1 MLTFTDHDL
10 MEWIHHLYLEHP
22 EVRTDPAVSALYFIL
37 FIYLLSLRGCSFTS
51 SPSLLCES
59 GGMWPR
65 HLYYSGW
72 SSNVGKSRII
82 KGAHKHLMV
91 WHEYFRVLNIIQK
104 WPLETTTLNKAH
116 LRQITSAAGAT
127 RGPFSCFFWLFF
139 FFFFVA
145 RLDWFVICNRESL
158 ATGLWIIQFIA
169 LPFITNF
176 CGFWVHCHIDS
187 LIACLA
193 GS

>member
-1 MLTFTDHDL
+1 MN
-10 MEWIHHLYLEHP
+10 WQVCGEHP
-22 EVRTDPAVSALYFIL
+22 SLGIPWAQER
-37 FIYLLSLRGCSFTS
+37 LLSLHCIYLILLLGRSFTS
-51 SPSLLCES
+51 
-59 GGMWPR
+59 PR
-65 HLYYSGW
+65 SRCRGAFSSVNQQACGTAPLWHLYYSGW
-72 SSNVGKSRII
+72 TSNVGKSLII
-82 KGAHKHLMV
+82 KCGHKHLMV
-91 WHEYFRVLNIIQK
+91 CHEYFRSLNIIQK
-104 WPLETTTLNKAH
+104 WPLESRNFNEAH

-127 RGPFSCFFWLFF
+127 RGPFSGSFG
-139 FFFFVA
+139 FFVA
-145 RLDWFVICNRESL
+145 WLDWFVICNRRSL